1 LAQGVVQ
8 DLRLLCSL
16 ARQSPVA
23 MAMELTVDLGPMPVD
38 EQCGGAIDG
47 GGLRDLLDRKE
58 LCDISLVVGDQSFP
72 AHSMVLAAASP
83 SFCNLIQEQRVKGL
97 RGFVAGVDRTALDI
111 VLGSVAPEA
120 VQDMLDCIYGPFSD
134 ATKEPACKTEAANRD
149 SIMLAQSFQIP
160 QLQDQASRWLIRNL
174 TTQNVLARLAICE
187 EFALMD
193 VREKI
198 LEQLIADPVV
208 LPLLARD
215 PEITK
220 VPKVLQDLLVRIL
233 TLLGAASAQNTPQAP
248 ANAGKTQGRHPR
260 KAGA

>member
-1 LAQGVVQ
+1 
-8 DLRLLCSL
+8 
-16 ARQSPVA
+16 
-23 MAMELTVDLGPMPVD
+23 MAFELKVDLGPMPVD
-38 EQCGGAIDG
+38 EQSGRAIDG
-47 GGLRDLLDRKE
+47 GGLRDLLERKE
-58 LCDISLVVGDQSFP
+58 LCDILLVVGDHSFP

-83 SFCNLIQEQRVKGL
+83 SLCQLIQQQIQAMPI
-97 RGFVAGVDRTALDI
+97 RGFVAGVDRTAQEIHL
-111 VLGSVAPEA
+111 SVAHVEA
-120 VQDMLDCIYGPFSD
+120 VQDMLDCIYGPLSD
-134 ATKEPACKTEAANRD
+134 ATKEPSCKTEAANRD

-160 QLQDQASRWLIRNL
+160 QLQEQASRWLIRNL

-187 EFALMD
+187 EFQLVE

-208 LPLLARD
+208 LPLLAKD

-233 TLLGAASAQNTPQAP
+233 TLLGAGTANTQQAP
-248 ANAGKTQGRHPR
+248 ANTGKTQGRQAR